1 MGKDN
6 RVAACKHCIQC
17 AVTPVT
23 LQKAVYVYW
32 EDYLHQGS
40 PMAVLNV

>member
-6 RVAACKHCIQC
+6 RAAAYGHCIQC
-17 AVTPVT
+17 AV
-23 LQKAVYVYW
+23 KAVYVYW
-32 EDYLHQGS
+32 EDYLHQGN